1 MKKSKCIS
9 ALIILSFFTVSFT
22 DFSVYDFY
30 FNTMDDSEHYLEEFR
45 GKEILIAILPVERTS
60 NDSSFLVSLKQVGAA
75 HTDSL
80 AVIGIPS
87 YEYGYMDESKDSLF
101 AWYSSIAE
109 NSILLSKGMHTD
121 TIPALTQHPLFTWL
135 TNEEQNGH
143 FGKEVTGATQCFF
156 ISPEG
161 ALHIVTMPGGAID
174 EALIKAALKGNVT
187 E

>member
-1 MKKSKCIS
+1 MKKIKRIS
-9 ALIILSFFTVSFT
+9 VFIILAFFMVSFT
-22 DFSVYDFY
+22 DFSVYEFY
-30 FNTMDDSEHYLEEFR
+30 FNTMDDNEHYLEEFR
-45 GKEILIAILPVERTS
+45 GKEILIAVLPVEKTS
-60 NDSSFLVSLKQVGAA
+60 ADSSFLTSLKEVAAA

-87 YEYGYMDESKDSLF
+87 YEYGYMDESRDSLF
-101 AWYSSIAE
+101 GWYSSITE
-109 NSILLSKGMHTD
+109 TSIFLSKGMHTD

-161 ALHIVTMPGGAID
+161 ALHIITMPGGTID
-174 EALIKAALKGNVT
+174 NALIKAALRGNVT